1 MKKLVTALLA
11 VMMIASLASLA
22 AFADGATAFHVMD
35 TTVEEGATEVTVT
48 VNVENTPAAG
58 ITGAK
63 WFINYDEALTLKKA
77 EKGTFTAE
85 GQFGTSQNLTD
96 KPYSFLWALGTDAV
110 KVDGSLCTV
119 TFTLPE
125 GAKAGDTYSVSVTY
139 SEDDTLDMN
148 LESYKGFTMINGTIS
163 VVEKSVPSDTNTEAP
178 KDDPT
183 TEAPKDDPTTEAPK
197 DDPTTEAPK
206 ADDTTKKADD
216 NKSAATGDMIAV
228 VAAVMVVALGAAIVV
243 KKVNVK

>member
-22 AFADGATAFHVMD
+22 AFADGETAFHVMD

-48 VNVENTPAAG
+48 VNIENTPAAG

-96 KPYSFLWALGTDAV
+96 KPYSFLWALGIDVV

-119 TFTLPE
+119 TFALPE

-139 SEDDTLDMN
+139 SEADTLDMN
-148 LESYKGFTMINGTIS
+148 LESYKGFTMIDGTIS
-163 VVEKSVPSDTNTEAP
+163 VVEKSVPSDT
-178 KDDPT
+178 T

-197 DDPTTEAPK
+197 ADDTTKK

>member
-22 AFADGATAFHVMD
+22 AFADGEKTAFHVMD

-48 VNVENTPAAG
+48 VNIENTPAAG

-163 VVEKSVPSDTNTEAP
+163 VVEKSVPSDTTA
-178 KDDPT
+178 
-183 TEAPKDDPTTEAPK
+183 EAPK

>member
-22 AFADGATAFHVMD
+22 AFADGETAFHVMD

-48 VNVENTPAAG
+48 VNIENTPAAG

-148 LESYKGFTMINGTIS
+148 LESYKGFTMIDGTIS
-163 VVEKSVPSDTNTEAP
+163 VVAKAEPSDT
-178 KDDPT
+178 T
-183 TEAPKDDPTTEAPK
+183 TEAPKPDDTTKMP
-197 DDPTTEAPK
+197 
-206 ADDTTKKADD
+206 DDTTKKADD

>member
-22 AFADGATAFHVMD
+22 AFADGEKTAFHVMD

-48 VNVENTPAAG
+48 VNIENTPAAG

-85 GQFGTSQNLTD
+85 GQFGTSQYLTD
-96 KPYSFLWALGTDAV
+96 KPYSFLWALGIAAV
-110 KVDGSLCTV
+110 TEDGSLCTV

-125 GAKAGDTYSVSVTY
+125 GAKVGDTYKVSVTY
-139 SEDDTLDMN
+139 SADDTLDMN
-148 LESYKGFTMINGTIS
+148 LESYKDITMIDGTIS
-163 VVEKSVPSDTNTEAP
+163 VVAKAEPSGTATEAP
-178 KDDPT
+178 APGSTEEPKPQEPT
-183 TEAPKDDPTTEAPK
+183 ATATAE
-197 DDPTTEAPK
+197 PK

-216 NKSAATGDMIAV
+216 DKSAATGDMIAV
-228 VAAVMVVALGAAIVV
+228 VVAVMVVALGAAIVV

>member
-85 GQFGTSQNLTD
+85 GQFGTSQKLTD

-125 GAKAGDTYSVSVTY
+125 GAKAGDTYKVSVTY
-139 SEDDTLDMN
+139 SADDTLDMN
-148 LESYKGFTMINGTIS
+148 LESYKDITMIDGTIS
-163 VVEKSVPSDTNTEAP
+163 VVAKAEPSDT
-178 KDDPT
+178 T
-183 TEAPKDDPTTEAPK
+183 TEAPKPDDTAKKPDDTAKKADDTTK
-197 DDPTTEAPK
+197 K

>member
-85 GQFGTSQNLTD
+85 GQFGTSQKLTD

-125 GAKAGDTYSVSVTY
+125 GAKAGDTYKVSVT
-139 SEDDTLDMN
+139 SSADDTLDMN
-148 LESYKGFTMINGTIS
+148 LESYKDITMIDGTIS
-163 VVEKSVPSDTNTEAP
+163 VVAKAEPSDT
-178 KDDPT
+178 T
-183 TEAPKDDPTTEAPK
+183 TEAPKPDDTTKMP
-197 DDPTTEAPK
+197 DDTTKKADDTTKK

>member
-22 AFADGATAFHVMD
+22 AFADGEKTAFHVMD

-48 VNVENTPAAG
+48 VNIENTPAAG

-96 KPYSFLWALGTDAV
+96 KPYSFLWALGTDVV

-119 TFTLPE
+119 TFALPE

-163 VVEKSVPSDTNTEAP
+163 VVEKSVPSGTTTEAPAPGSTEAP
-178 KDDPT
+178 KPQEPT
-183 TEAPKDDPTTEAPK
+183 ATATAE
-197 DDPTTEAPK
+197 PK

>member
-22 AFADGATAFHVMD
+22 AFADGEKTAFHVMD

-48 VNVENTPAAG
+48 VNIENTPAAG

-96 KPYSFLWALGTDAV
+96 KPYSFLWALGIDVV

-119 TFTLPE
+119 TFALPE

-139 SEDDTLDMN
+139 SEADTLDMN

-163 VVEKSVPSDTNTEAP
+163 VVEKSVPSGT
-178 KDDPT
+178 T
-183 TEAPKDDPTTEAPK
+183 TEAPAPGSTEESKPQEPTATATAE
-197 DDPTTEAPK
+197 PK

>member
-22 AFADGATAFHVMD
+22 AFADGEKTAFHVMD

-48 VNVENTPAAG
+48 VNIENTPAAG

-96 KPYSFLWALGTDAV
+96 KPYSFLWALGTAAV
-110 KVDGSLCTV
+110 TEDGSLCTV

-125 GAKAGDTYSVSVTY
+125 GAKVGDTYKVSVTY
-139 SEDDTLDMN
+139 SADDTLDMN
-148 LESYKGFTMINGTIS
+148 LESYKDITMIDGTIS
-163 VVEKSVPSDTNTEAP
+163 VVAKAVPSDTTAKAE
-178 KDDPT
+178 PT
-183 TEAPKDDPTTEAPK
+183 DTTAKAEPT
-197 DDPTTEAPK
+197 DTTKK

>member
-22 AFADGATAFHVMD
+22 AFADGEKTAFHVMD

-48 VNVENTPAAG
+48 VNIENTPAAG

-96 KPYSFLWALGTDAV
+96 KPYSFLWALGIDVV

-119 TFTLPE
+119 TFALPE

-163 VVEKSVPSDTNTEAP
+163 VVEKSVPSGTATEAP
-178 KDDPT
+178 APGSTEEPKPQEPT
-183 TEAPKDDPTTEAPK
+183 ATATAE
-197 DDPTTEAPK
+197 PK

>member
-85 GQFGTSQNLTD
+85 GQFGTSQKLTD
-96 KPYSFLWALGTDAV
+96 KPYSFLWALGIDAV

-125 GAKAGDTYSVSVTY
+125 GAKAGDTYKVSVTY
-139 SEDDTLDMN
+139 SADDTLDMN
-148 LESYKGFTMINGTIS
+148 LESYKDITMIDGTIS
-163 VVEKSVPSDTNTEAP
+163 VVAKAEPSDT
-178 KDDPT
+178 T
-183 TEAPKDDPTTEAPK
+183 TEAPKPDDTTKMP
-197 DDPTTEAPK
+197 
-206 ADDTTKKADD
+206 DDTTKKADD

>member
-22 AFADGATAFHVMD
+22 AFADGETAFHVMD

-48 VNVENTPAAG
+48 VNIENTPAAG

-96 KPYSFLWALGTDAV
+96 KPYSFLWALGTDVV

-119 TFTLPE
+119 TFALPE

-139 SEDDTLDMN
+139 SEADTLDMN
-148 LESYKGFTMINGTIS
+148 LESYKGFTMIDGTIS
-163 VVEKSVPSDTNTEAP
+163 VVAKAEPSDT
-178 KDDPT
+178 T
-183 TEAPKDDPTTEAPK
+183 TEAPKPDDTTKMP
-197 DDPTTEAPK
+197 
-206 ADDTTKKADD
+206 DDTTKKADD

>member
-48 VNVENTPAAG
+48 VNIENTPAAG

-96 KPYSFLWALGTDAV
+96 KPYSFLWALGIDAV

-163 VVEKSVPSDTNTEAP
+163 VVEKSVPSDT
-178 KDDPT
+178 T
-183 TEAPKDDPTTEAPK
+183 TEAPKDDPTTEAPNA
-197 DDPTTEAPK
+197 DDTTKKADDTTKK

>member
-22 AFADGATAFHVMD
+22 AFADGEKTAFHVMD

-48 VNVENTPAAG
+48 VNIENTPAAG

-96 KPYSFLWALGTDAV
+96 KPYSFLWALGTDVV

-139 SEDDTLDMN
+139 SEADTLDMN

-163 VVEKSVPSDTNTEAP
+163 VVEKSVPSDTTAKAE
-178 KDDPT
+178 PT
-183 TEAPKDDPTTEAPK
+183 
-197 DDPTTEAPK
+197 
-206 ADDTTKKADD
+206 DTTAKAEPTDTTAKAEPTDTTAKADD

-228 VAAVMVVALGAAIVV
+228 VVAVMVVALGAAIVV

>member
-163 VVEKSVPSDTNTEAP
+163 VVEKSVPSDT
-178 KDDPT
+178 T

-197 DDPTTEAPK
+197 ADDPTKK

>member
-22 AFADGATAFHVMD
+22 AFADGEKTAFHVMD

-48 VNVENTPAAG
+48 VNIENTPAAG

-96 KPYSFLWALGTDAV
+96 KPYSFLWALGTDVV
-110 KVDGSLCTV
+110 KVDGSLCSV

-139 SEDDTLDMN
+139 SEADTLDMN

-163 VVEKSVPSDTNTEAP
+163 VVEKSVPSDTTAKAE
-178 KDDPT
+178 PT
-183 TEAPKDDPTTEAPK
+183 DTIAKAEPTDTIAKAE
-197 DDPTTEAPK
+197 PT
-206 ADDTTKKADD
+206 DTTKKADD

-228 VAAVMVVALGAAIVV
+228 VVAVMVVALGAAIVV

>member
-22 AFADGATAFHVMD
+22 AFADGEKTAFHVMD

-48 VNVENTPAAG
+48 VNIENTPAAG

-96 KPYSFLWALGTDAV
+96 KPYSFLWALGTAAV
-110 KVDGSLCTV
+110 TEDGSLCTV

-125 GAKAGDTYSVSVTY
+125 GAKVGDTYKVSVTY
-139 SEDDTLDMN
+139 SADDTLDMN
-148 LESYKGFTMINGTIS
+148 LESYKDITMIDGTIS
-163 VVEKSVPSDTNTEAP
+163 VVAKAEPSGTTNEAP
-178 KDDPT
+178 APGSTEEPKPQEPT
-183 TEAPKDDPTTEAPK
+183 ATATAE
-197 DDPTTEAPK
+197 PK

>member
-22 AFADGATAFHVMD
+22 AFADGEKTAFHVMD

-48 VNVENTPAAG
+48 VNIENTPAAG

-96 KPYSFLWALGTDAV
+96 KPYSFLWALGTDVV

-125 GAKAGDTYSVSVTY
+125 GAKAGDAYSVSVTY

-163 VVEKSVPSDTNTEAP
+163 VVEKSVPSDT
-178 KDDPT
+178 
-183 TEAPKDDPTTEAPK
+183 TTEAPK

-216 NKSAATGDMIAV
+216 TTKKADDNKSADTGDMIAV

>member
-22 AFADGATAFHVMD
+22 AFADGETAFHVMD

-48 VNVENTPAAG
+48 VNIENTPAAG

-96 KPYSFLWALGTDAV
+96 KPYSFLWALGIDVV

-119 TFTLPE
+119 TFALPE

-139 SEDDTLDMN
+139 SEADTLDMN
-148 LESYKGFTMINGTIS
+148 LESYKGFTMIDGTIS
-163 VVEKSVPSDTNTEAP
+163 VVEKSVPSDTTP
-178 KDDPT
+178 KDDDT
-183 TEAPKDDPTTEAPK
+183 SKKDDDTTKK
-197 DDPTTEAPK
+197 DDDTTKK

>member
-22 AFADGATAFHVMD
+22 AFADGEKTAFHVMD

-48 VNVENTPAAG
+48 VNIENTPAAG

-96 KPYSFLWALGTDAV
+96 KPYSFLWALGTDVV

-125 GAKAGDTYSVSVTY
+125 GAKAGDAYSVSVTY

-163 VVEKSVPSDTNTEAP
+163 VVEKSVPSDTTTEAP
-178 KDDPT
+178 KYDPT
-183 TEAPKDDPTTEAPK
+183 TEAPKADDTTK
-197 DDPTTEAPK
+197 K

>member
-163 VVEKSVPSDTNTEAP
+163 VVEKSVPSDT
-178 KDDPT
+178 T
-183 TEAPKDDPTTEAPK
+183 TEAPKADDTTKKA
-197 DDPTTEAPK
+197 DDTTKKADDTTKK

>member
-22 AFADGATAFHVMD
+22 AFADGETAFHVMD

-48 VNVENTPAAG
+48 VNIENTPAAG

-96 KPYSFLWALGTDAV
+96 KPYSFLWALGIDAV

-125 GAKAGDTYSVSVTY
+125 GAKVGDTYSVSVTY

-148 LESYKGFTMINGTIS
+148 LESYRGFTMINGTIS
-163 VVEKSVPSDTNTEAP
+163 VVEKSVPSDTTSETP
-178 KDDPT
+178 KDDT
-183 TEAPKDDPTTEAPK
+183 TKKADDTTK
-197 DDPTTEAPK
+197 K

>member
-22 AFADGATAFHVMD
+22 AFADGETAFHVMD

-48 VNVENTPAAG
+48 VNIENTPAAG

-96 KPYSFLWALGTDAV
+96 KPYSFLWALGTDVV

-119 TFTLPE
+119 TFALPE

-139 SEDDTLDMN
+139 SEADTLDMN

-163 VVEKSVPSDTNTEAP
+163 VVEKSVPSNTATEAP

-183 TEAPKDDPTTEAPK
+183 TEAPKTDDTTK
-197 DDPTTEAPK
+197 K

>member
-22 AFADGATAFHVMD
+22 AFADGEKTAFHVMD

-48 VNVENTPAAG
+48 VNIENTPAAG

-96 KPYSFLWALGTDAV
+96 KPYSFLWALGTDVV

-125 GAKAGDTYSVSVTY
+125 GAKAGDAYSVSVTY

-163 VVEKSVPSDTNTEAP
+163 VVEKSVPSDT
-178 KDDPT
+178 
-183 TEAPKDDPTTEAPK
+183 TTEAPK

>member
-163 VVEKSVPSDTNTEAP
+163 VVEKSVPSDT
-178 KDDPT
+178 T

-197 DDPTTEAPK
+197 PDDTTKKADDTTKK

>member
-22 AFADGATAFHVMD
+22 AFADGETAFHVMD

-48 VNVENTPAAG
+48 VNIENTPAAG

-148 LESYKGFTMINGTIS
+148 LESYKGFTMIDGTIS
-163 VVEKSVPSDTNTEAP
+163 VVAKAEPSDT
-178 KDDPT
+178 T
-183 TEAPKDDPTTEAPK
+183 TEAPKPDDTTKKA
-197 DDPTTEAPK
+197 DDTTKKADDTTKK

>member
-22 AFADGATAFHVMD
+22 AFADGETAFHVMD

-48 VNVENTPAAG
+48 VNIENTPAAG

-148 LESYKGFTMINGTIS
+148 LESYRGFTMINGTIS
-163 VVEKSVPSDTNTEAP
+163 VVAKAEPSDT
-178 KDDPT
+178 T
-183 TEAPKDDPTTEAPK
+183 TETPKPDDTTKKA
-197 DDPTTEAPK
+197 DDTTKKADDTTKK

>member
-22 AFADGATAFHVMD
+22 AFADGEKTAFHVMD

-48 VNVENTPAAG
+48 VNIENTPAAG

-96 KPYSFLWALGTDAV
+96 KPYSFLWALGTDVV

-125 GAKAGDTYSVSVTY
+125 GAKAGDAYSVSVTY

-163 VVEKSVPSDTNTEAP
+163 VVEKSVPSDTA
-178 KDDPT
+178 
-183 TEAPKDDPTTEAPK
+183 TEAPK

>member
-85 GQFGTSQNLTD
+85 GQFGTSQKLTD

-125 GAKAGDTYSVSVTY
+125 GAKAGDTYKVSVTY
-139 SEDDTLDMN
+139 SADDTLDMN
-148 LESYKGFTMINGTIS
+148 LESYKDITMIDGTIS
-163 VVEKSVPSDTNTEAP
+163 VVAKAEPSDT
-178 KDDPT
+178 T
-183 TEAPKDDPTTEAPK
+183 TEAPKPDDTTTEAPK
-197 DDPTTEAPK
+197 P
-206 ADDTTKKADD
+206 DDTTKKADD

>member
-22 AFADGATAFHVMD
+22 AFADGEKTAFHVMD

-48 VNVENTPAAG
+48 VNIENTPAAG

-96 KPYSFLWALGTDAV
+96 KPYSFLWALGTDVV

-125 GAKAGDTYSVSVTY
+125 GAKAGDAYSVSVTY

-163 VVEKSVPSDTNTEAP
+163 VVEKSVPSDT
-178 KDDPT
+178 T

-197 DDPTTEAPK
+197 ADDTTKKADDTTKK

>member
-22 AFADGATAFHVMD
+22 AFADGEKTAFHVMD

-48 VNVENTPAAG
+48 VNIENTPAAG

-96 KPYSFLWALGTDAV
+96 KPYSFLWALGTAAV
-110 KVDGSLCTV
+110 TEDGSLCTV

-125 GAKAGDTYSVSVTY
+125 GAKVGDTYKVSVTY
-139 SEDDTLDMN
+139 SADDTLDMN
-148 LESYKGFTMINGTIS
+148 LESYKDITMIDGTIS
-163 VVEKSVPSDTNTEAP
+163 VVAKAEPSDTTAKAE
-178 KDDPT
+178 PT
-183 TEAPKDDPTTEAPK
+183 DTTAKAEPT
-197 DDPTTEAPK
+197 DTTKK

>member
-22 AFADGATAFHVMD
+22 AFADGEKTAFHVMD

-48 VNVENTPAAG
+48 VNIENTPAAG

-96 KPYSFLWALGTDAV
+96 KPYSFLWALGTAAV
-110 KVDGSLCTV
+110 TEDGSLCTV

-125 GAKAGDTYSVSVTY
+125 GAKVGDTYSVSVTY
-139 SEDDTLDMN
+139 SEADTLDMN

-163 VVEKSVPSDTNTEAP
+163 VVEKSVPSDTTAKAEPTDSTKKA
-178 KDDPT
+178 DDT
-183 TEAPKDDPTTEAPK
+183 TKKADDTTK
-197 DDPTTEAPK
+197 K

>member
-85 GQFGTSQNLTD
+85 GQFGTSQYLTD
-96 KPYSFLWALGTDAV
+96 KPYSFLWALGIDAV

-163 VVEKSVPSDTNTEAP
+163 VVEKSVPSDTATEAP

-183 TEAPKDDPTTEAPK
+183 TEAPKADDTTK
-197 DDPTTEAPK
+197 K

>member
-96 KPYSFLWALGTDAV
+96 KPYTFLWALGTDAV

-163 VVEKSVPSDTNTEAP
+163 VVEKSVPSDT
-178 KDDPT
+178 T

>member
-22 AFADGATAFHVMD
+22 AFADGEKTAFHVMD

-48 VNVENTPAAG
+48 VNIENTPAAG

-96 KPYSFLWALGTDAV
+96 KPYSFLWALGTDVV

-119 TFTLPE
+119 TFALPE

-163 VVEKSVPSDTNTEAP
+163 VVEKSVPSDT
-178 KDDPT
+178 T

-197 DDPTTEAPK
+197 V
-206 ADDTTKKADD
+206 DDTTKKADD

>member
-22 AFADGATAFHVMD
+22 AFADGEKTAFHVMD

-48 VNVENTPAAG
+48 VNIENTPAAG

-96 KPYSFLWALGTDAV
+96 KPYSFLWALGTDVV

-119 TFTLPE
+119 TFALPE

-139 SEDDTLDMN
+139 SEADTLDMN
-148 LESYKGFTMINGTIS
+148 LESYKGFTMIDGTIS
-163 VVEKSVPSDTNTEAP
+163 VVAKAEPSDT
-178 KDDPT
+178 T
-183 TEAPKDDPTTEAPK
+183 TEAPKPDDTTKMP
-197 DDPTTEAPK
+197 DDTTKKADDTTKK

>member
-22 AFADGATAFHVMD
+22 AFADGEKTAFHVMD

-48 VNVENTPAAG
+48 VNIENTPAAG

-96 KPYSFLWALGTDAV
+96 KPYSFLWALGTDVV

-139 SEDDTLDMN
+139 SEADTLDMN

-163 VVEKSVPSDTNTEAP
+163 VVEKSVPSDTTAKAE
-178 KDDPT
+178 PT
-183 TEAPKDDPTTEAPK
+183 DATAKAEPTDTTAKAE
-197 DDPTTEAPK
+197 PT
-206 ADDTTKKADD
+206 DTTKKADD

-228 VAAVMVVALGAAIVV
+228 VVAVMVVALGAAIVV

>member
-22 AFADGATAFHVMD
+22 AFADGEKTAFHVMD

-48 VNVENTPAAG
+48 VNIENTPAAG

-125 GAKAGDTYSVSVTY
+125 GAKAGDTYKVSVTY
-139 SEDDTLDMN
+139 SADDTLDMN
-148 LESYKGFTMINGTIS
+148 LESYKDITMIDGTIS
-163 VVEKSVPSDTNTEAP
+163 VVAKAEPSDT
-178 KDDPT
+178 T
-183 TEAPKDDPTTEAPK
+183 TEAPKP
-197 DDPTTEAPK
+197 
-206 ADDTTKKADD
+206 DDTTKKADD

>member
-22 AFADGATAFHVMD
+22 AFADGEKTAFHVMD

-48 VNVENTPAAG
+48 VNIENTPAAG

-96 KPYSFLWALGTDAV
+96 KPYSFLWALGTDVV

-125 GAKAGDTYSVSVTY
+125 GAKVGDTYSVSVTY
-139 SEDDTLDMN
+139 SEADTLDMN

-163 VVEKSVPSDTNTEAP
+163 VVEKSVPSDTTA
-178 KDDPT
+178 KADDT
-183 TEAPKDDPTTEAPK
+183 TAKADDTTAK
-197 DDPTTEAPK
+197 ADDTTKK

>member
-63 WFINYDEALTLKKA
+63 WFISYDEALTLKA
-77 EKGTFTAE
+77 AAKGTFTAE

-125 GAKAGDTYSVSVTY
+125 GAKVGDTYKVSVTY
-139 SEDDTLDMN
+139 SADDTLDMN
-148 LESYKGFTMINGTIS
+148 LESYKDITMIDGTIS
-163 VVEKSVPSDTNTEAP
+163 VVAKAEPSAT
-178 KDDPT
+178 T
-183 TEAPKDDPTTEAPK
+183 TEAPASTDEPKNSDEPTATATE
-197 DDPTTEAPK
+197 EPK

-216 NKSAATGDMIAV
+216 TKAPATGDMIAV